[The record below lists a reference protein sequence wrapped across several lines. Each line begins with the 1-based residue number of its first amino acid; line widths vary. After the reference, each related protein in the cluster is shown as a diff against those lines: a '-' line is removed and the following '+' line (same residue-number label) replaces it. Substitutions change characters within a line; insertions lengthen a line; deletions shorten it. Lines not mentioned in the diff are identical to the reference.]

1 MQRVTAASCMHL
13 CAAGNI
19 PDTVKEFVE
28 ANAQSRTD
36 NLMQAAVEV
45 MVRYATGH
53 PSQPAV
59 IYMEAFRNIP
69 EDKQVSL
76 TTYTNH
82 IADMTYNGHTATV
95 DVQNVWI
102 HPTNCTLLH

>member
-45 MVRYATGH
+45 MVRYVTGQS
-53 PSQPAV
+53 P
-59 IYMEAFRNIP
+59 
-69 EDKQVSL
+69 
-76 TTYTNH
+76 
-82 IADMTYNGHTATV
+82 
-95 DVQNVWI
+95 
-102 HPTNCTLLH
+102 